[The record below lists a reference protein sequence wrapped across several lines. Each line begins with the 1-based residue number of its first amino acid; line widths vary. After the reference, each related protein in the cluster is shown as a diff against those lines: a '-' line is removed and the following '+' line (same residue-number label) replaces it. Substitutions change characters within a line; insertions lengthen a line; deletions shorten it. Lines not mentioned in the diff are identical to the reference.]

1 MSDIKIPTQR
11 RLRNIR
17 LNIYELKR
25 RIIYLEVAVADN
37 RKLIEKIAEEIPKE
51 SYQAKRKEE

>member
-1 MSDIKIPTQR
+1 MEDTKIPTQR

-25 RIIYLEVAVADN
+25 RMIYLEAAVEEN
-37 RKLIEKIAEEIPKE
+37 RKLIEKIAREIPNLT
-51 SYQAKRKEE
+51 KRKEK